1 MRCRTSV
8 RVLLCC
14 ALVVFASA
22 AAPAAVK
29 LPALIGD
36 NMVLQRGQPVHIWGW
51 ADKGEEVTVSAGRQ
65 KHVTKA
71 GDDRRWKVTLDKLQ
85 LGRPLDRTVK
95 GSAGNTSTVK
105 NIAVGEVWVCSG
117 QSNMEM
123 GIGMCNDAKKEIA
136 AAKYPQI
143 RLFKVTRAKAAQP
156 ATDVKGHWT
165 PCTPQS
171 VAADGW
177 GGFSAAAYFFGRQLH
192 RELKVP
198 IGLIDTSWGGTP
210 AEFWTSRKALEANP
224 VLKPLAQGE
233 SSCLYNGMIAP
244 LIPFAIRGAIWYQG
258 ESNVPAAYR
267 YRTLFPA
274 MIANWRADWGQ
285 GDFPFGFVQIAPFRY
300 HTSGTDPACCAEM
313 WEAQRMT
320 LDAAPNTGMAVT
332 TDIADLD
339 DIHPK
344 NKQEVGRRLALW
356 ALAKVYGRKLVY
368 SGPIYKSMAV
378 DGDKICLQF
387 DHRGGGLIARDGK
400 PLTDFTIAG
409 ADKKFVPAVA
419 TVDGDSIVVYSDQ
432 VAKPVAARYAWRED
446 ATPNLANKE
455 GLPASP
461 FRTDRWKGVT
471 EGPKGAIGDCGL
483 TTFENSRELTAPG
496 E

>member
-1 MRCRTSV
+1 MRFRVFVSV
-8 RVLLCC
+8 VICC
-14 ALVVFASA
+14 ALVVLASTDA
-22 AAPAAVK
+22 AAAVK
-29 LPALIGD
+29 LPAVFGD
-36 NMVLQRGQPVHIWGW
+36 NMVLQRGQPVPIWGW
-51 ADKGEEVTVSAGRQ
+51 ADKGEEVTVAVAGQTLSA
-65 KHVTKA
+65 KA
-71 GDDRRWKVTLDKLQ
+71 GDDGRWKVTLDKLAVGQ
-85 LGRPLDRTVK
+85 PLEMSVK
-95 GSAGNTSTVK
+95 ASSGNTITVK

-123 GIGMCNDAKKEIA
+123 GVGMCNHATEEIA

-143 RLFKVTRAKAAQP
+143 RLFKVVKQNAAQP
-156 ATDVKGHWT
+156 ATDVKGNWK

-192 RELKVP
+192 KNLKVP
-198 IGLIDTSWGGTP
+198 VGLIDTSWGGTP

-224 VLKPLAQGE
+224 ALKPLAQGE

-244 LIPFAIRGAIWYQG
+244 LIPYAIRGAIWYQG
-258 ESNVPAAYR
+258 ESNVGAAYQ

-285 GDFPFGFVQIAPFRY
+285 GDFPFGFVQIAPFKY
-300 HTSGTDPACCAEM
+300 HNDSKIDPACCPEL

-320 LDAAPNTGMAVT
+320 LDASPNTGMAVT
-332 TDIADLD
+332 VDIADVEGIHPKNGD
-339 DIHPK
+339 FNGIHPK

-356 ALAKVYGRKLVY
+356 ALAKVYGRELVY

-378 DGDKICLQF
+378 EGGNIRLQF
-387 DHRGGGLIARDGK
+387 DHRGGGLKTRDGK
-400 PLTDFTIAG
+400 PLSDFTIAG
-409 ADKKFVPAVA
+409 ADQKFVPAVA
-419 TVDGDSIVVYSDQ
+419 AIDGDTIVVHSDK
-432 VAKPVAARYAWRED
+432 VAKPVAVRFGWHD
-446 ATPNLANKE
+446 TATPNLANKD

-471 EGPKGAIGDCGL
+471 E
-483 TTFENSRELTAPG
+483 R
-496 E
+496 